1 MSEEKELDTDSL
13 KNNHNLEKLIEL
25 KIKYKIP
32 LIILLTHSDLFC
44 EKIKKEK
51 RDNWRSIYKEKI
63 NANKNNLL
71 NNANDL
77 IKKIDKESNYTINEK
92 DIIHT
97 VLVEPKHLT
106 DEEAIQK
113 LPPKRR
119 EKYDKADE
127 KKKKEIL
134 EEYLEDY
141 ESINNETINFI
152 KEDKE
157 IKELVFDK
165 KKLSEEIKK
174 KLPFQYHNA
183 LNN

>member
-113 LPPKRR
+113 LPPKKR

-127 KKKKEIL
+127 ERKKEIL
-134 EEYLEDY
+134 EDYFEVY
-141 ESINNETINFI
+141 ESLNNETINFI

-174 KLPFQYHNA
+174 KLPSQYHNA